1 MLSWNR
7 GRDKITLSS
16 LEARISYLKSEKSE
30 NGKTFIKWKKWFE
43 SNDEWRCFSLHNN
56 LLNFVG

>member
-30 NGKTFIKWKKWFE
+30 NGKTFIKWKNWF
-43 SNDEWRCFSLHNN
+43 WK
-56 LLNFVG
+56 